1 MKRVIG
7 LMSGTSLDG
16 VDAALLGTDGTQIA
30 AFGPGELRLY
40 TDLERQILQDAV
52 NAALA
57 WNFEGD
63 APDFREAEAVLTHSH
78 TDAVNAVLQKSG
90 LKAGDI
96 DLIGF
101 HGQTVLHRPPNDSG
115 NGRTLQIGNG
125 QALSDS
131 LGIDVVSDFRSA
143 DMEAGGQ
150 GAPLVPLYHKAL
162 VEKAELEGP
171 IAILNL
177 GGVANVTWID
187 GDQDPIS
194 FDTGPANSLID
205 TWCAMRIGRGFDANG
220 ELAAAG
226 RIDADALTALM
237 DHPFFDQKPPK
248 SLDRWDFKIDPVKAL
263 GDADGAA
270 TLTAFTAKSVA
281 GAMNDMGQMS
291 RLLVTGGGRHNPV
304 MMRMLAAA
312 LGIGPEPVEVVGWRG
327 DLLEA
332 EAFAWLAARVEVG
345 LPTSLPSTTGANGA
359 VCGGNIARPKIKS
372 DETTSQARTDD
383 HCPVC
388 GLQSAKPKKS
398 NDDAACSCC
407 SSVLG
412 RDDLVAGH
420 AKLRDA
426 WVARGMK
433 WSSTDTP
440 APAGWNPVTQL
451 MAVT

>member
-1 MKRVIG
+1 
-7 LMSGTSLDG
+7 
-16 VDAALLGTDGTQIA
+16 
-30 AFGPGELRLY
+30 
-40 TDLERQILQDAV
+40 
-52 NAALA
+52 
-57 WNFEGD
+57 
-63 APDFREAEAVLTHSH
+63 
-78 TDAVNAVLQKSG
+78 
-90 LKAGDI
+90 
-96 DLIGF
+96 
-101 HGQTVLHRPPNDSG
+101 
-115 NGRTLQIGNG
+115 
-125 QALSDS
+125 
-131 LGIDVVSDFRSA
+131 
-143 DMEAGGQ
+143 
-150 GAPLVPLYHKAL
+150 
-162 VEKAELEGP
+162 
-171 IAILNL
+171 
-177 GGVANVTWID
+177 
-187 GDQDPIS
+187 
-194 FDTGPANSLID
+194 
-205 TWCAMRIGRGFDANG
+205 
-220 ELAAAG
+220 
-226 RIDADALTALM
+226 
-237 DHPFFDQKPPK
+237 
-248 SLDRWDFKIDPVKAL
+248 
-263 GDADGAA
+263 
-270 TLTAFTAKSVA
+270 
-281 GAMNDMGQMS
+281 
-291 RLLVTGGGRHNPV
+291 
-304 MMRMLAAA
+304 
-312 LGIGPEPVEVVGWRG
+312 IGPEPVEVVGWRG